1 MSKLWPINHFPQLKL
16 LEPGLKLLEGFTTHE
31 SNLACNSQVDAGYKK
46 LLQKVESSSTFCNN
60 ICTCCTNS
68 DLRQIYFAASDVK
81 PVMTWLPLNF
91 FQSEVSSHATC
102 NNLKS
107 LRLRFQTVTIMC
119 SLRSKHFCL
128 VSEQRKTEEGDFRFW
143 PREKWNESQKKKK
156 NPNPNPNPNALP
168 ALLLALFSARSF
180 TCRSSFF
187 GPKPH
192 RNTCYAG
199 YIMCK
204 KQASNLK
211 QMRLN

>member
-68 DLRQIYFAASDVK
+68 DLRQICFAASDVK

-91 FQSEVSSHATC
+91 IQSEVSSHATC

-119 SLRSKHFCL
+119 SLRSKHFRL

-156 NPNPNPNPNALP
+156 ETLTLTLTLTPSPLFYLRHFPRGLSPVVPHSLVLNRTET
-168 ALLLALFSARSF
+168 LASQATS
-180 TCRSSFF
+180 CV
-187 GPKPH
+187 K
-192 RNTCYAG
+192 N
-199 YIMCK
+199 
-204 KQASNLK
+204 KQAI
-211 QMRLN
+211 

>member
-1 MSKLWPINHFPQLKL
+1 MFLFRRHWIMFSLHFVRYPTFNKFYFSPQDDDMIAWKLTPLPYQMRNTIRDYGIGN
-16 LEPGLKLLEGFTTHE
+16 
-31 SNLACNSQVDAGYKK
+31 V
-46 LLQKVESSSTFCNN
+46 
-60 ICTCCTNS
+60 
-68 DLRQIYFAASDVK
+68 ASY
-81 PVMTWLPLNF
+81 W
-91 FQSEVSSHATC
+91 VSSWD
-102 NNLKS
+102 
-107 LRLRFQTVTIMC
+107 R
-119 SLRSKHFCL
+119 LRSKRFRL
-128 VSEQRKTEEGDFRFW
+128 VSEQRNTEEGDFRFW

>member
-91 FQSEVSSHATC
+91 IQSEVSSHATC

-128 VSEQRKTEEGDFRFW
+128 VSEQRK
-143 PREKWNESQKKKK
+143 PRKGTFGFDRARNETRVKKKK
-156 NPNPNPNPNALP
+156 KTLTLTLTLTPSPLFYLRHFPRGLSPVVPHSLVLNRTET
-168 ALLLALFSARSF
+168 LATQATS
-180 TCRSSFF
+180 CV
-187 GPKPH
+187 K
-192 RNTCYAG
+192 N
-199 YIMCK
+199 
-204 KQASNLK
+204 KQAI
-211 QMRLN
+211 